1 MNLLYQLLY
10 NYFELLRRSG
20 QSSDSYRVEAEAP
33 TKVFIHCKK
42 GGSEPSSG
50 AGLMILLLVNL
61 SNGVDWHSRRFMKNL
76 LSMTSTT
83 RRRTN
88 KSKAEDARPA
98 IQFCSPPISLNL
110 KKHLQGIGIFLC
122 FLVLEWGI
130 WSRDQ
135 MMMII
140 VQSKLIEV
148 ILSDCDLF

>member
-50 AGLMILLLVNL
+50 AGLMMILLLVNL

-98 IQFCSPPISLNL
+98 IQFCSPPIPQTWRSIYKVLEFSFV
-110 KKHLQGIGIFLC
+110 FL
-122 FLVLEWGI
+122 LIIEWGI
-130 WSRDQ
+130 WFDDQ
-135 MMMII
+135 MI
-140 VQSKLIEV
+140 V
-148 ILSDCDLF
+148 ILVKSKVI